1 MAQPKRKIIK
11 KTYKK
16 SEPKAKKPRQKPK
29 YGSSKLEDR
38 FASNFLDKL
47 GVVYERQFEAKD
59 IKRFY
64 DFKIGSIL
72 IEVDG
77 DYWHG
82 KDLVDVDKNRMQ
94 KHSEWVDEVK
104 NEWAISHG
112 YLLYRVWE
120 SDINNNGAK
129 VMEELKEIL
138 KIEEKRNNKKKRH

>member
-1 MAQPKRKIIK
+1 MAQPKARRV
-11 KTYKK
+11 
-16 SEPKAKKPRQKPK
+16 RQRPK
-29 YGSSKLEDR
+29 YGTSKLEDR
-38 FASNFLDKL
+38 FASEFLDKL
-47 GVVYERQFEAKD
+47 GVIYERQFEAKD

-64 DFKIGSIL
+64 DFKIGNIL

-82 KDLVDVDKNRMQ
+82 KDLVYEDKNRMQ

-120 SDINNNGAK
+120 SDINNDGAK
-129 VMEELKEIL
+129 VMSELKKIL
-138 KIEEKRNNKKKRH
+138 SIDEKRNNKKKRH

>member
-11 KTYKK
+11 KTYKT
-16 SEPKAKKPRQKPK
+16 EPKQRRVRQRPK

-38 FASNFLDKL
+38 FASEFLDKL
-47 GVVYERQFEAKD
+47 GVTYERQFEAKD

-64 DFKIGSIL
+64 DFKIGNIL

-82 KDLVDVDKNRMQ
+82 KDLVYEDKNRMQ

-120 SDINNNGAK
+120 SDINNDGAK
-129 VMEELKEIL
+129 VMSELKEIL
-138 KIEEKRNNKKKRH
+138 KIDEKRNNKKKRH

>member
-11 KTYKK
+11 KTYK
-16 SEPKAKKPRQKPK
+16 SEPKVRKPRQKPK

-38 FASNFLDKL
+38 FASDFLDKL

-64 DFKIGSIL
+64 DFKIGNIL

-82 KDLVDVDKNRMQ
+82 KDLVYEDKNRMQ

-104 NEWAISHG
+104 NEWAVSHG

-120 SDINNNGAK
+120 SDINNDGAK
-129 VMEELKEIL
+129 VMAELKKIL
-138 KIEEKRNNKKKRH
+138 SIDEKRNNKKKRH

>member
-11 KTYKK
+11 KTYK
-16 SEPKAKKPRQKPK
+16 SEPKARRVRQRPK
-29 YGSSKLEDR
+29 YGTSKLEDR
-38 FASNFLDKL
+38 FASEFLDKL
-47 GVVYERQFEAKD
+47 GIIYERQFEAKD

-64 DFKIGSIL
+64 DFKIGNIL

-82 KDLVDVDKNRMQ
+82 KDLVYEDKNRMQ

-120 SDINNNGAK
+120 SDINNDGAK
-129 VMEELKEIL
+129 VMSELKKIL
-138 KIEEKRNNKKKRH
+138 SIDEKRNNKKKRH

>member
-11 KTYKK
+11 KTYK
-16 SEPKAKKPRQKPK
+16 SEPKTRRVRQRPK
-29 YGSSKLEDR
+29 YGTSKLEDR
-38 FASNFLDKL
+38 FASEFLDKL
-47 GVVYERQFEAKD
+47 GVIYERQFEAKD

-64 DFKIGSIL
+64 DFKIGNIL

-82 KDLVDVDKNRMQ
+82 KDLVYEDKNRMQ

-120 SDINNNGAK
+120 SDINNDGAK
-129 VMEELKEIL
+129 VMSELKKIL
-138 KIEEKRNNKKKRH
+138 SIDEKRNNKKKRH

>member
-11 KTYKK
+11 KTYKA
-16 SEPKAKKPRQKPK
+16 EPKQRRVRQRPK

-38 FASNFLDKL
+38 FASEFLDKL
-47 GVVYERQFEAKD
+47 GVIYERQFEAKD

-64 DFKIGSIL
+64 DFKIGNIL

-82 KDLVDVDKNRMQ
+82 KDLVYEDKNRMQ

-120 SDINNNGAK
+120 SDINNDGAK
-129 VMEELKEIL
+129 VMSELKEIL
-138 KIEEKRNNKKKRH
+138 KIDEKRNNKKKRH